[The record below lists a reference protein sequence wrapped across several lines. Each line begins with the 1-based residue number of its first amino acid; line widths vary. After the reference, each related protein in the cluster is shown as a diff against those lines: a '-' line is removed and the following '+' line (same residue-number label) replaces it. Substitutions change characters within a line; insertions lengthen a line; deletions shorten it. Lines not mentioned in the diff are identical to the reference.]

1 MKRGRPLFR
10 PKRLYWALWCARFF
24 AVKPIFRIFA
34 EANCFAKMLER
45 DYIMRLV
52 REFFEALELLKRK
65 DLKERRDELER
76 MYGQYAGPYAFY
88 RTASVDEIMDAMQRY
103 SPAER
108 LPRLEMLAE
117 LYYAETALVSAPE
130 RVLLLEKAF
139 SLFNFVDS
147 HDRTYD
153 MVRLSKM
160 AEIRKRI
167 DSAGKAAGTTS

>member
-1 MKRGRPLFR
+1 MRPGALPPKRRGR
-10 PKRLYWALWCARFF
+10 ALWRTRFF

-34 EANCFAKMLER
+34 QANHLGQMLER

-76 MYGQYAGPYAFY
+76 MYGQYVGPYAFY
-88 RTASVDEIMDAMQRY
+88 RTASVDDIMGTMQQY

-130 RVLLLEKAF
+130 RVSLLEKAF

-153 MVRLSKM
+153 MVRLRKM

-167 DSAGKAAGTTS
+167 DNAGKAAGMTP